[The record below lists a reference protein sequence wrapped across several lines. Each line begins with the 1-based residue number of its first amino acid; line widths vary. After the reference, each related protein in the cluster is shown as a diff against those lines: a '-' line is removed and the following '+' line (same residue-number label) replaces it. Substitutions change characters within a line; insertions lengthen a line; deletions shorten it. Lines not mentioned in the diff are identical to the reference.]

1 MKKLVIDC
9 ETIVNCFVLC
19 GVDVESDKKF
29 HFVLWK
35 NRNDLP
41 KLYKFLHYCV
51 DNQIV
56 QVTYNGLAF
65 DSQILQWML
74 INEERFTSAFVSVDE
89 IINEIYKKAQE
100 AIGKSFAN
108 EFQEFPEWKL
118 EIPQQDIFKLNHWDN
133 MAKSASLKWLQCS
146 MDWPNLEDMP
156 YHHTRYIETESELGE
171 VISYCY
177 NDCFATKKVFELSKE
192 GVALRQ
198 DLTNEYGINLNSA
211 SEMRMSK
218 ELFLYFL
225 SQKTGIDKKELK
237 KYSTLRDTIEIS
249 KILLPYINF
258 ERQEFIMLLNN
269 FKKLVISG
277 GELKGA
283 FKYTIKYRGIE
294 IDYGVGG
301 IHGFSAQK
309 TYRSSSTHVIMSSDV
324 KSYYPNLV
332 IRNGWAPAHIP
343 KKAFC
348 EQYEWFYEE
357 RKKEAKGSAKNK
369 AWKLLLN
376 GTFGLSIDKN
386 SFLSDSL
393 LGVRITVNG
402 QLLLTML
409 LEMLC
414 ESIPGSEP
422 LVMNTDGLEM
432 MIPVEHEQTYLD
444 ICKKWETITK
454 LELEHDKYKS
464 LFAFDCNN
472 YLGQFQNGEVKCK
485 GRFEF
490 EAHDKYKVDVLHKNK
505 SFLVVCKGIYEYF
518 VNGIDPET
526 FIRSHRNIYDFCG
539 FARAKGSWK
548 FIQVTGTGD
557 GVIEKPIQKTLRY
570 FVSNTGSKVL
580 KRKIEDGK
588 QRDIQV
594 LAGRRHITE
603 FNKFWSKEWDDYN
616 IDYSYY
622 IKEVYKEIHMLEK
635 PQLNLFA

>member
-1 MKKLVIDC
+1 MKKIIVDI

-19 GVDVESDKKF
+19 GVDADTDRQF
-29 HFVLWK
+29 HFVIWK
-35 NRNDLP
+35 NRNDLS

-51 DNQIV
+51 DNTIV

-74 INEERFTSAFVSVDE
+74 NNEERFTSELIENDE
-89 IINEIYKKAQE
+89 IIDLIYKKAQE
-100 AIGKSFAN
+100 CIQRSNIGEWN
-108 EFQEFPEWKL
+108 EFPEWKL
-118 EIPQQDIFKLNHWDN
+118 EIPQLDLFKLNHWDN

-156 YHHTRYIETESELGE
+156 HSHTHYIENEKELGE

-177 NDCFATKKVFELSKE
+177 NDCFATKRVLELSSE
-192 GVALRQ
+192 GISLRE
-198 DLTNEYGINLNSA
+198 DLTKEYGINLNSA

-218 ELFLYFL
+218 ELFLHFL
-225 SQKTGIDKKELK
+225 SQKTGIDKVELK
-237 KYSTLRDTIEIS
+237 KYSTLRETIEVS
-249 KILLPYINF
+249 KILLNYIHF

-269 FKKLVISG
+269 FKKLVINGS
-277 GELKGA
+277 ELKGA
-283 FKYTIKYRGIE
+283 FKYTIRYRGIE

-301 IHGFSAQK
+301 IHGFSSQK
-309 TYRSSSTHVIMSSDV
+309 TYRSSDTHVIMSSDV

-357 RKKEAKGSAKNK
+357 RKKESKGSAKNK

-386 SFLSDSL
+386 SFLSDPS
-393 LGVRITVNG
+393 LGVQITVNG

-414 ESIPGSEP
+414 EGIPGSEP

-432 MIPVEHEQTYLD
+432 MIPIGQEQVYLD
-444 ICKKWETITK
+444 ICKKWEDITR

-472 YLGQFQNGEVKCK
+472 YLGQFKNGDVKCK

-526 FIRSHRNIYDFCG
+526 FVRSHKNIYDFCG
-539 FARAKGSWK
+539 FARAKGTWK
-548 FIQVTGTGD
+548 FIQVTSVD
-557 GVIEKPIQKTLRY
+557 EKIVEKQIQKTLRY
-570 FVSNTGSKVL
+570 FVSNTGSKVI

-622 IKEVYKEIHMLEK
+622 VKEIKKEIHVLEK
-635 PQLNLFA
+635 PQLELF